1 MTTAH
6 RPTYNPSRGK
16 DTIIPNPSLQYSA
29 RDLPSNTVIKYRR
42 AELLGNTSKEEM
54 IMLLRK
60 RERESMLN
68 RDDKDKE
75 LEVDD
80 DNNNDDD
87 VHIKQ
92 PLQIG
97 DNVNNDDDDEYPEI
111 VNVFEQDK
119 DYEYSDNSD
128 NDSNN
133 NSIDSE
139 QELLIELEKIKQAQ
153 KEEKEREELEQ
164 QQQSELNILKS
175 NPLLNQS
182 IDNVS
187 SVSEGYSLKKKWY
200 EDTVFKNQS
209 KLEQKVKKR
218 FINDTVR
225 SDFHRK
231 FLNKTVQ

>member
-16 DTIIPNPSLQYSA
+16 DTILPNPSLQYSA
-29 RDLPSNTVIKYRR
+29 RDLPANTVIKYRR
-42 AELLGNTSKEEM
+42 AELLGNASKEEM

-68 RDDKDKE
+68 QDKDKE
-75 LEVDD
+75 LEVDVD
-80 DNNNDDD
+80 NNDDD
-87 VHIKQ
+87 EVHIKQ
-92 PLQIG
+92 SLQING
-97 DNVNNDDDDEYPEI
+97 DINNNDEEYPEI

-128 NDSNN
+128 NESNN
-133 NSIDSE
+133 NSLDSE

-164 QQQSELNILKS
+164 QKQSELNILKS

>member
-16 DTIIPNPSLQYSA
+16 DTILPNPSLQYSA
-29 RDLPSNTVIKYRR
+29 RDLPANTVIKYRR
-42 AELLGNTSKEEM
+42 AELLGNASKEEM

-68 RDDKDKE
+68 REDKDKE
-75 LEVDD
+75 LEVEYNDD
-80 DNNNDDD
+80 DNDD

-92 PLQIG
+92 PLQISS
-97 DNVNNDDDDEYPEI
+97 NVNNDDDEYPDV

-128 NDSNN
+128 NDSNV